1 MALSFPLD
9 LAQFFDGFCPISTT
23 FELDEAVLTNETGG
37 GEIIASDYGTR
48 LWTGRVTLAP
58 VRPVGIEEI
67 KAMIRPLQDARG
79 SFMIHPIHKQGPAS
93 LRALGEWFLLRGVV
107 NARGIWID
115 SETAQINSLPV
126 NARTITLKGLDPG
139 FVITR
144 GDFLSF
150 TYLSSPTRHAFHQ
163 AAESV
168 AANSSGVTGAFEVM
182 PPIRPGA
189 AVDAVVRLHRPQLK
203 ARMVPGSLSIS
214 ALPRRGFAEGASFEW
229 RQTLR

>member
-1 MALSFPLD
+1 MALSFPLNLSD
-9 LAQFFDGFCPISTT
+9 FLET
-23 FELDEAVLTNETGG
+23 FKIAGLTIRLGEALIVNRTGG
-37 GEIIASDYGTR
+37 GELIRSDYGSR
-48 LWTGRVTLAP
+48 LWEGSITIASQRNAT
-58 VRPVGIEEI
+58 IEDV
-67 KAMIRPLQDARG
+67 MSLVYRLQDGNG
-79 SFMIHPIHKQGPAS
+79 SFMIHPIHKQGPAALS
-93 LRALGEWFLLRGVV
+93 ALGEWFLLRGVV

-163 AAESV
+163 AVESV
-168 AANSSGVTGAFEVM
+168 AANSSGVTGPFEVM

-203 ARMVPGSLSIS
+203 AIMVPGSLRQSGMSPESAASI
-214 ALPRRGFAEGASFEW
+214 SFEW